1 MRIIIA
7 TILFLASVFSSCQN
21 KQLTQDGLSTKFSKD
36 WCGCMEE
43 KSDGKTPEE
52 IISQIVPNC
61 VQSVMSQYIQDKQL
75 YDDIRVLVAAKGYD
89 DSLSDYE
96 KERLFGRELGKELV
110 ANAVDECE
118 TYRQALIQFKKD
130 YIEKAKQN
138 ADIQDKIEV
147 DELIN
152 NMQSQL
158 DEINVNQVKDP
169 KKQKQMSSY
178 YLLLGLMYE
187 YTDKDDLAVKQ
198 YDKAIEFD
206 PESSTAIGLKKLLV
220 KYKE

>member
-7 TILFLASVFSSCQN
+7 IILLLASIFSSCQN
-21 KQLTQDGLSTKFSKD
+21 KQLTRDELSEKFSKD

-43 KSDGKTPEE
+43 KSEGKTSEE
-52 IISQIVPNC
+52 IISQVVPDC
-61 VQSVMSQYIQDKQL
+61 VRGVMSQYVQDKQL
-75 YDDIRVLVAAKGYD
+75 YDGIRVLIAAKNYD
-89 DSLSDYE
+89 ESLSDYE

-110 ANAVDECE
+110 TNAVDECE
-118 TYRQALIQFKKD
+118 TYRKALIQFKKD
-130 YIEKAKQN
+130 YIEKAKQDAN
-138 ADIQDKIEV
+138 TQDKVEV
-147 DELIN
+147 GELIN

-158 DEINVNQVKDP
+158 DEIDISQVKDP
-169 KKQKQMSSY
+169 KKKKQISSY

-187 YTDKDDLAVKQ
+187 YAEKDALAVKQ

-206 PESSTAIGLKKLLV
+206 SESSTAIGLKKLLV